1 VAEGPSQPTMEADS
15 DGFREADSIH
25 QSHTTPGGGGGG
37 GEGGLYGVENPQGA
51 RPVDLLDL
59 YLL

>member
-1 VAEGPSQPTMEADS
+1 MEPDS
-15 DGFREADSIH
+15 DEFREADSIH
-25 QSHTTPGGGGGG
+25 QSHTTPGGGEGGG
-37 GEGGLYGVENPQGA
+37 GEGEGGLYGVEKPQGA